1 MKRLIALALCSMMLI
16 STPMTVLAAEDVP
29 SQETEELTGSDS
41 VTSEDIEKLQDEID
55 QLTEQIKKLA
65 KAIRAKQQEG
75 GGSSGGGSSS
85 NQTPSGSD
93 NYVSYGGNIV
103 YQAGKI
109 ELNGGKSNVTFTIN
123 PAGPGTVKSANKLA
137 ASVGGVLINCI
148 NTSSPGVGFRSA
160 RVNYFCSGV
169 TDADNIAVYQNQDG
183 TWVQLPVVEIRKDHV
198 IVLMTRHGDLAFV
211 RVPAL
216 ATITG

>member
-1 MKRLIALALCSMMLI
+1 MLI
-16 STPMTVLAAEDVP
+16 STPMTVFASQDVP
-29 SQETEELTGSDS
+29 SQDEPTGSSS
-41 VTSEDIEKLQDEID
+41 VTAEDIERLQEEID
-55 QLTEQIKKLA
+55 KLTEQIKKLS
-65 KAIRAKQQEG
+65 KAIRAKQQESGGNDG
-75 GGSSGGGSSS
+75 GGSGNSS
-85 NQTPSGSD
+85 NQTPAGQD
-93 NYVSYGGNIV
+93 NYVRYGRNVV

-123 PAGPGTVKSANKLA
+123 PAGPATVKSANSLA
-137 ASVGGVLINCI
+137 GKVGGVLINCI
-148 NTSSPGVGFRSA
+148 DTSSPGVGFRTA

-169 TDADNIAVYQNQDG
+169 VEGDNIAVYQDQDG

-198 IVLMTRHGDLAFV
+198 VVLMTRHGNLAFI